1 MKTLLIVDDEKPFV
15 LSLRDGIAS
24 YGEQLNV
31 AIAFNGREALDYIL
45 ANPVDL
51 ILLDLKMPVMDGYE
65 LIEHLQEANLYI
77 PFIVMTA
84 YGTPFRERWATRSG
98 ALAYLEKPLDFSDL
112 TELLEAHLDLASA

>member
-15 LSLRDGIAS
+15 LSLKDGFIS
-24 YGEQLNV
+24 YEESLRV

-45 ANPVDL
+45 ENPVDL

-65 LIEHLQEANLYI
+65 LVAHLQEANIHI

-84 YGTPFRERWATRSG
+84 YGTPFREHWATRTG
-98 ALAYLEKPLDFSDL
+98 ALAYLEKPLDFS
-112 TELLEAHLDLASA
+112 ELLALLETSLEL